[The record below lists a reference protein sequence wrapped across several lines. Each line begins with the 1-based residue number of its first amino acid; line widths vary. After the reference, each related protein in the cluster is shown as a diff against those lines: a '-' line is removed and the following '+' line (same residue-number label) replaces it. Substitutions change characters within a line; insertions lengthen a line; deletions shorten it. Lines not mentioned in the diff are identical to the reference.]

1 MEIYFLCHGDAEIPL
16 FKTPRADF
24 ERNLSEHGIASIMN
38 EAYGLK
44 EFVPDFDVIFT
55 SPITRAMQT
64 ADIFAEVFD
73 CHDEVHKLIALA
85 PPGDIEGLMETFA
98 LAGDVERI
106 LCVGHSPSLEIMASE
121 IITGLEEERLFPLK
135 NGGILCF
142 RMEKPQ
148 LHSEAEIEYLMDP
161 IFLIKLGEMR
171 HLQNKTGTKSDRKFR
186 QDEKEHRHAG
196 YQVETEDEDAEYED
210 SEDDNNTATEKV
222 KPDFFV

>member
-24 ERNLSEHGIASIMN
+24 ERNLSEHGITGIMN

-44 EFVPDFDVIFT
+44 EFVPGFDVIFT

-73 CHDEVHKLIALA
+73 CHEDVQKLIALA

-98 LAGDVERI
+98 LEGDVERI
-106 LCVGHSPSLEIMASE
+106 LCVGHSPSLEIMATE

-135 NGGILCF
+135 HGGILCF

-171 HLQNKTGTKSDRKFR
+171 HLMNKSDEKYDGKFR
-186 QDEKEHRHAG
+186 QGKKGERHSQYG
-196 YQVETEDEDAEYED
+196 TQDEDDSEYED
-210 SEDDNNTATEKV
+210 DENDNTTGDLKIE
-222 KPDFFV
+222 PDFFV

>member
-24 ERNLSEHGIASIMN
+24 ERNLSEHGIAGIMN

-44 EFVPDFDVIFT
+44 EFIPGFDIIFT

-85 PPGDIEGLMETFA
+85 PPGDIEGLMEAFA
-98 LAGDVERI
+98 FLGDVERI
-106 LCVGHSPSLEIMASE
+106 LCVGHSPSLEIMATE

-171 HLQNKTGTKSDRKFR
+171 HLQNTNVKKSELKFGQNAKSQR
-186 QDEKEHRHAG
+186 HSRYETDADDEEPE
-196 YQVETEDEDAEYED
+196 YDDNEDEND
-210 SEDDNNTATEKV
+210 SAGEKS
-222 KPDFFV
+222 KPGFFV

>member
-24 ERNLSEHGIASIMN
+24 ERNLSEHGIASIMS

-44 EFVPDFDVIFT
+44 EFIPGFDMIFT

-85 PPGDIEGLMETFA
+85 PPGDLEGLMETFA

-106 LCVGHSPSLEIMASE
+106 LCVGHSPSLEIMATE

-142 RMEKPQ
+142 RLEKPQ
-148 LHSEAEIEYLMDP
+148 LQSEAEIEYLMDP
-161 IFLIKLGEMR
+161 IFLIKIGEMR
-171 HLQNKTGTKSDRKFR
+171 HQQNKPEKKSDMQFKHDRKK
-186 QDEKEHRHAG
+186 QKQHG
-196 YQVETEDEDAEYED
+196 YEVEDEEEYED
-210 SEDDNNTATEKV
+210 NEDEGNTRDEKSGAG
-222 KPDFFV
+222 FFV

>member
-1 MEIYFLCHGDAEIPL
+1 MEIYFLRHGDAEIPL

-44 EFVPDFDVIFT
+44 EFIPGFDVIYT
-55 SPITRAMQT
+55 SPIIRAMQT

-73 CHDEVHKLIALA
+73 CHEDVHKLIALA

-98 LAGDVERI
+98 LTGDVERI
-106 LCVGHSPSLEIMASE
+106 LCVGHSPSLEIMATE
-121 IITGLEEERLFPLK
+121 IITGLEEERLFPLR

-161 IFLIKLGEMR
+161 IFLIKLGEMHR
-171 HLQNKTGTKSDRKFR
+171 LLNKTVGKSDRRTEGDKTSKR
-186 QDEKEHRHAG
+186 NPGYGIEDRDEESK
-196 YQVETEDEDAEYED
+196 
-210 SEDDNNTATEKV
+210 DDNNEEDMKTSDEKI
-222 KPDFFV
+222 KPGFFV